1 MFFVVI
7 GFVLFVCFVELFVCL
22 GFFLLQI
29 CFTREVLS
37 DVSGATQELLTCRE
51 RDGAVSA
58 KGLLECQG

>member
-1 MFFVVI
+1 M
-7 GFVLFVCFVELFVCL
+7 

-58 KGLLECQG
+58 KGLLECRG